1 MSDPIRVLLVDDH
14 AVVRQGLRM
23 FLELDE
29 ELVVVG
35 EARDGEEALTEVERL
50 KPEVV
55 LMDLLM
61 PRLNGI
67 EAIKILAKT
76 HPEVHVVAL
85 TSVLDDRSVV
95 EAVRGGASGYLL
107 KDTQAEDLCRAI
119 HAVHQGKVQLSPEA
133 AARLMREVCV
143 DGPQLDALTSREK
156 DVLRL
161 LAGGAS
167 NKEIAAN
174 LSLAE
179 KTVKNHVSNLLSKL
193 GLQSRMQAA
202 LWAVQKGWAKP

>member
-1 MSDPIRVLLVDDH
+1 MIRILLVDDH
-14 AVVRQGLRM
+14 TVVRQGLRM
-23 FLELDE
+23 FLELDP
-29 ELVVVG
+29 ELQVVG
-35 EARDGEEALTEVERL
+35 EAGDGQEALAQVEKL
-50 KPEVV
+50 KPDVV
-55 LMDLLM
+55 LMDILM

-67 EAIKILAKT
+67 EAIKQLAKL
-76 HPEVHVVAL
+76 HPEVHVLAL

-95 EAVRGGASGYLL
+95 DAVRGGASGYLL

-119 HAVHQGKVQLSPEA
+119 HAVHAGKVQLSPEA
-133 AARLMREVCV
+133 AARLVREVCT
-143 DGPQLDALTSREK
+143 DEPQLDTLTSRER

-167 NKEIAAN
+167 NKEIASK

-202 LWAVQKGWAKP
+202 LWAVQKGWAKA